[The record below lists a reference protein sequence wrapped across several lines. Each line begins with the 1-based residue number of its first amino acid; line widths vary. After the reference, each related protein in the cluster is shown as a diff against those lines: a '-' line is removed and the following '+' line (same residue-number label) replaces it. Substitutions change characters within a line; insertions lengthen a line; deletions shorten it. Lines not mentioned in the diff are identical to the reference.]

1 MESSQQRNN
10 LRTCLQ
16 YQILGISKI
25 VFKLGGPR
33 LAARLDD
40 KLMEAAISQGW
51 QVTIKNGRFKA
62 FRDDLPWRVY
72 REILQTA
79 VKFAVNF
86 CGKARIENL
95 IKLITANLEKKTGVS
110 YLETVYRLNIRY

>member
-1 MESSQQRNN
+1 METNQQRTN
-10 LRTCLQ
+10 LRTCIQ
-16 YQILGISKI
+16 YQVLGISKI

-33 LAARLDD
+33 LATLLDE
-40 KLMEAAISQGW
+40 KLMNSAANQGW
-51 QVTIKNGRFKA
+51 QVTIKGGRFQV
-62 FRDDLPWRVY
+62 FRDDLPWRIY

-95 IKLITANLEKKTGVS
+95 VKLITANLEKKTGVS

>member
-1 MESSQQRNN
+1 MESNHQRSN
-10 LRTCLQ
+10 LRTCFQ
-16 YQILGISKI
+16 YQVFGISKI
-25 VFKLGGPR
+25 VNKLGGPQ
-33 LAARLDD
+33 LTARLDER
-40 KLMEAAISQGW
+40 LMETAGEQGW
-51 QVTIKNGRFKA
+51 NVTIKNGRFTK
-62 FRDDLPWRVY
+62 FRDDLPWHVY

-95 IKLITANLEKKTGVS
+95 VRLITANLEQKTGIS